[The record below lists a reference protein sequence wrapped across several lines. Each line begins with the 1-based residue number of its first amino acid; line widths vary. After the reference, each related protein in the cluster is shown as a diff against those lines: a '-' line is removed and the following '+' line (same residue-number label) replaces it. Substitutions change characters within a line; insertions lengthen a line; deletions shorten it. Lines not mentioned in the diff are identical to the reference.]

1 MNQKKQKIFSAIA
14 LVLVILM
21 LAGTATVILTAL
33 L

>member
-14 LVLVILM
+14 LVLAILM